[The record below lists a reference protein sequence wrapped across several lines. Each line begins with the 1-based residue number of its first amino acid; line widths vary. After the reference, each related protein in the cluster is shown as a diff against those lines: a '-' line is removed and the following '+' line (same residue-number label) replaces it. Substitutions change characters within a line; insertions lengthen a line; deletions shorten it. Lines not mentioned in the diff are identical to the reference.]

1 MRNSLLLFVLILA
14 VLTFRLLSGCRPDL
28 SASQPNDAP
37 VISSSSGDIAQTT
50 LIIPVTRGIAGHQV
64 NVHPPKL
71 QITTE
76 IKQEKAALPYNSEN
90 TFNTCNAEG
99 NLDFEVRA
107 LKLANIERQKRNL
120 PPLVM
125 DPDLVTA
132 ARGHSADMACR
143 NYFSHYGKESS
154 TPFDRMRSAGYEM
167 LYAGENIYA
176 GPEIYNDPAQ
186 AVRHWM
192 NSSSHRAAIL
202 NPNYTEA
209 GVGYYFYKPAAYD
222 GYFTMDFAS
231 PDGENIEKTRIDTQE

>member
-1 MRNSLLLFVLILA
+1 MRNGLLLFVLILA
-14 VLTFRLLSGCRPDL
+14 VLTFRLFSGCRPDT
-28 SASQPNDAP
+28 SASQPADAP
-37 VISSSSGDIAQTT
+37 VISSSSVEDANYSM
-50 LIIPVTRGIAGHQV
+50 IITVTRGNAGHQV

-71 QITTE
+71 QFTTE
-76 IKQEKAALPYNSEN
+76 IKQEEAALPYNSEN
-90 TFNTCNAEG
+90 AFNTCKAEG

-120 PPLVM
+120 PPLIM

-143 NYFSHYGKESS
+143 NFFSHYGMDRS
-154 TPFDRMRSAGYEM
+154 TPFDRMRSAGYAM
-167 LYAGENIYA
+167 VYAGENIYA

-192 NSSSHRAAIL
+192 NSPSHRAAIL

-231 PDGENIEKTRIDTQE
+231 PDDEKTEKTRIDTQE